1 MEREREKKP
10 GIRISPAIIL
20 QVLLILGIF
29 AGWIMSY
36 STLKGDFKHLKED
49 VVKIEAKYTTMEA
62 TKLEWIETIHKIEVH
77 LERIDTRQQ
86 AIEKKLGL

>member
-1 MEREREKKP
+1 MIMERDKERKP

-49 VVKIEAKYTTMEA
+49 VVKIETKYTNMES
-62 TKLEWIETIHKIEVH
+62 TRLDWIDTVHKIEVH
-77 LERIDTRQQ
+77 LENIDTRLK
-86 AIEKKLGL
+86 AIGK